1 MLTPPL
7 PSPCG
12 LLLAQVRI
20 VQKRLGRST
29 TIREQG
35 SPIRSAWP
43 GWERVIWR
51 VPERLGAMSVTPKRV
66 TGPPWAE
73 ALPVELETNTAQ
85 MAACPSEGPCSLT
98 KGLIFPCSKA
108 TPLPQP

>member
-12 LLLAQVRI
+12 LLLAQVRR

-73 ALPVELETNTAQ
+73 ALPVELDEHRSDGS
-85 MAACPSEGPCSLT
+85 MPHGGSLFSD
-98 KGLIFPCSKA
+98 KGLNLSM
-108 TPLPQP
+108 